1 MKLFLIMNIISVLSA
16 GEIKIKDLEPGRRG
30 NQYRVWI
37 YFDKKDSTSTASL
50 DQASIKRRIKHNIF
64 KPTKHDYNVKKSYIN
79 EIQKIGAKVNNQ
91 SRWLNA
97 LSITADLEKIKLIND
112 LTYVKK
118 IEPIKRH
125 TKKNIKEVFIE
136 SPINRNLDYGPSAD
150 QIEQINCH
158 VPHIAGYYGQ
168 GVRVL
173 YLDTGYELGH
183 EAYDSLNLIAQY
195 DFINDDQNTSNE
207 TDQEILENQDDHGTI
222 CLSVMAGY
230 APGSLI
236 GPAFKSEYLLAK
248 TEIVAEEIY
257 QEVDNYVAAIEWG
270 EALGADIACASLGY
284 YDWYEYSDLDG
295 NTAATSIAVDI
306 ASSLGVLCVN
316 SAGNEGD
323 DPWYYVCTPADADS
337 ILAVGAVDD
346 EGNIANFSSRGP
358 TYDGRIKPEVCA
370 RGVSTYCVRSNTE
383 NFYRTA
389 SGTSFSAPLAAGA
402 AAVIMSANPN
412 WTNMQV
418 RESMMM
424 TAYRSN
430 TPDNVYGYGILNTW
444 AAINYQFTTDIEHE
458 DDFLLPSPVII
469 NKAYPNP
476 FNPATSITIKSLS
489 SLQIV
494 LVGIY
499 NLNGQLLETLYYD
512 DLKEGTFDLVWNAD
526 SYSSGIYILGV
537 FWPNGKNS
545 QKITL
550 IK

>member
-1 MKLFLIMNIISVLSA
+1 MRLFFIITIFSILSA
-16 GEIKIKDLEPGRRG
+16 GEIRTGDLEPGRRG
-30 NQYRVWI
+30 NQYRVWV
-37 YFDKKDSTSTASL
+37 YFDKKDSTSIVAL
-50 DQASIKRRIKHNIF
+50 DQSSIKRRIKHNIF

-97 LSITADLEKIKLIND
+97 LSITADLEKIKLINN
-112 LTYVKK
+112 LPYVKK
-118 IEPIKRH
+118 IEPVKRH
-125 TKKNIKEVFIE
+125 RKKNIKEVFIK
-136 SPINRNLDYGPSAD
+136 SPINRNLDYGPSAE

-195 DFINDDQNTSNE
+195 DFINNDQNTANE
-207 TDQEILENQDDHGTI
+207 TDQEISENQDDHGTI

-230 APGSLI
+230 ALGSLI

-248 TEIVAEEIY
+248 TEVMADEIY

-270 EALGADIACASLGY
+270 EALGADITCASLGY

-346 EGNIANFSSRGP
+346 EGSIANFSSRGP

-383 NFYRTA
+383 NIYRTA

-418 RESMMM
+418 REAMMM
-424 TAYRSN
+424 TASRSN

-444 AAINYQFTTDIEHE
+444 AAINYQFTAETEDE
-458 DDFLLPSPVII
+458 DDLLLPFSVSV

-489 SLQIV
+489 SLQVI

-512 DLKEGTFDLVWNAD
+512 DLNVGTLNLVWNAD
-526 SYSSGIYILGV
+526 RYSSGIYILGV

>member
-1 MKLFLIMNIISVLSA
+1 MKLFLIMTIISTLSA
-16 GEIKIKDLEPGRRG
+16 GEIKIKDLEAGRRG
-30 NQYRVWI
+30 NQYRVWV
-37 YFDKKDSTSTASL
+37 YFDKKDSTSIVSL

-64 KPTKHDYNVKKSYIN
+64 KPTKHDYNVKKLYTN

-97 LSITADLEKIKLIND
+97 LSITADLEKIKLIYN
-112 LTYVKK
+112 LPYVRK
-118 IEPIKRH
+118 IDPVKRH
-125 TKKNIKEVFIE
+125 RKKNIKEVFIK
-136 SPINRNLDYGPSAD
+136 SPINRNLDYGPSTD

-195 DFINDDQNTSNE
+195 DFINNDQNTANE
-207 TDQEILENQDDHGTI
+207 TDQEISENQDDHGTI
-222 CLSVMAGY
+222 CPSVMAGY

-248 TEIVAEEIY
+248 TEVMADEIY

-270 EALGADIACASLGY
+270 EALGADITCASLGY

-337 ILAVGAVDD
+337 ILAVGAVDG
-346 EGNIANFSSRGP
+346 EGSIANFSSRGP
-358 TYDGRIKPEVCA
+358 TYDGRIKPEVSA

-383 NFYRTA
+383 NIYRTA

-418 RESMMM
+418 REAMMM
-424 TAYRSN
+424 TASRSN

-444 AAINYQFTTDIEHE
+444 AAINYQFNAETENE
-458 DDFLLPSPVII
+458 DDLLLPFSVSV

-476 FNPATSITIKSLS
+476 FNPTTSIHIKSLS
-489 SLQIV
+489 SLQVI

-512 DLKEGTFDLVWNAD
+512 DLNVGTLNLVWNAD
-526 SYSSGIYILGV
+526 RYSSGIYILGV